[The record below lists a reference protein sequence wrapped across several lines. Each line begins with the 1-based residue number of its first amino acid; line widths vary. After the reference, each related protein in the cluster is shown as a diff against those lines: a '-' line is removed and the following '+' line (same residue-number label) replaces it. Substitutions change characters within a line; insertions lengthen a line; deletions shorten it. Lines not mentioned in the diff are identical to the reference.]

1 MPVIP
6 STAYSQAEDAL
17 TLARA
22 LLNDSA
28 AAVFTDTLLMP
39 LLNSA
44 YRGLQRELA
53 ENGVSVLAEQQD
65 LDLPTDPTSGVTP
78 TEISDVSSPQLPT
91 DCMAPHMLWER
102 ATANTTDVFV
112 PMEKFTSGGSMLNLQ
127 PSTYLRLWEWRED
140 KINLIGATQDIT
152 VRIRY
157 EKLLPELELGT
168 DPVQIRASTDPLAFA
183 TAALAAR
190 SRGARALAQ
199 DLMGAAQMASENLIE
214 RYVRPEQ
221 IKGRRRM
228 PYSYHRRVIYL

>member
-1 MPVIP
+1 MPVVP
-6 STAYSQAEDAL
+6 TTAYSQAEDAL
-17 TLARA
+17 NLARA
-22 LLNDSA
+22 LVNDSA
-28 AAVFTDTLLMP
+28 GVVFTDTLLMP

-65 LDLPTDPTSGVTP
+65 VALATDPTSGITP
-78 TEISDVSSPQLPT
+78 IEISDVSSPQLPT
-91 DCMAPHMLWER
+91 DCLAPHKLWER

-127 PSTYLRLWEWRED
+127 PSSYLQLWEWRED
-140 KINLIGATQDIT
+140 KINLIGATQGIT

-157 EKLLPELELGT
+157 EKVLPQITLGT
-168 DPVQIRASTDPLAFA
+168 DPVQIRSATDPLAFA

-199 DLMGAAQMASENLIE
+199 DLLGTAQMATENLIE

-221 IKGRRRM
+221 TKGRRRM
-228 PYSYHRRVIYL
+228 PYSSHRRVIYL